1 MKTIRFRL
9 LVAAL
14 AVLMG
19 TAIAKSQTAADAPPS
34 PPPGRGEFG
43 AFHMIGF
50 FAKNLDLTE
59 DQKTQMKTILEKERP
74 AMKPLMQQSHQIEQQ
89 LHQYAEGTYNE
100 TKVRAL
106 ATQQSK
112 VELELSVQRTR
123 IHNELFLVLTPDQQA
138 KLKELEA
145 NHEARMQQHMQ
156 DAPPAPPAEQ

>member
-14 AVLMG
+14 AVVMG
-19 TAIAKSQTAADAPPS
+19 TALAKSQTAADAPPP
-34 PPPGRGEFG
+34 PPPGHGDFG
-43 AFHMIGF
+43 MFHMIGF

-59 DQKTQMKTILEKERP
+59 DQQTQIKSIIEKERP
-74 AMKPLMQQSHQIEQQ
+74 TLKPLMEQSHQIEKQM
-89 LHQYAEGTYNE
+89 HQYAEGTYNE

-123 IHNELFLVLTPDQQA
+123 IHNELYQVLTSDQQA

-156 DAPPAPPAEQ
+156 DNPPPPPAD

>member
-19 TAIAKSQTAADAPPS
+19 TAIAKSQTAADAPP
-34 PPPGRGEFG
+34 PPPRGHGEFG
-43 AFHMIGF
+43 MFHMIDF
-50 FAKNLDLTE
+50 FAKKLDLTE
-59 DQKTQMKTILEKERP
+59 DQQTQMKAILEKERP
-74 AMKPLMQQSHQIEQQ
+74 TLKPLMEQSHQIERQ

-100 TKVRAL
+100 TRVRAL

-123 IHNELFLVLTPDQQA
+123 IHNELFQLLTSDQQA

-145 NHEARMQQHMQ
+145 DHEAHMQEHMQ
-156 DAPPAPPAEQ
+156 DPPAGPPVEQ

>member
-9 LVAAL
+9 LIAAL

-19 TAIAKSQTAADAPPS
+19 TAIAQSQTAADTPPS

-43 AFHMIGF
+43 MFHMIGF

-59 DQKTQMKTILEKERP
+59 DQQTQMKAILEKEKP
-74 AMKPLMQQSHQIEQQ
+74 VLKPLMEQSHQIERQ

-106 ATQQSK
+106 ATEQSK

-123 IHNELFLVLTPDQQA
+123 IHNELFQVLTSDQQA

-145 NHEARMQQHMQ
+145 DHEARMQQHMQ
-156 DAPPAPPAEQ
+156 EVPAAPPTEQ